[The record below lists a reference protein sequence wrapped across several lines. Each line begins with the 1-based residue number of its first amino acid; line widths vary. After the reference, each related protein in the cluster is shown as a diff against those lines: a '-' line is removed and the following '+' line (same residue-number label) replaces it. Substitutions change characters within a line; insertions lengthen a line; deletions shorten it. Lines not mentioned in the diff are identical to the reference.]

1 MSPPDISNMK
11 NTKAVKNGRTPRKL
25 NFQKKYIY
33 ILYTDLL
40 LFIFY
45 IYPISKTMLF
55 ENQPTNNHCS
65 PQLKQSPLLCNFIK
79 RFLLLKEMAIRV

>member
-1 MSPPDISNMK
+1 
-11 NTKAVKNGRTPRKL
+11 
-25 NFQKKYIY
+25 
-33 ILYTDLL
+33 
-40 LFIFY
+40 
-45 IYPISKTMLF
+45 MLF